1 MGDKHGEN
9 LEKMIIKFIIKFI
22 IQINA
27 LKTKMFN

>member
-22 IQINA
+22 IQING
-27 LKTKMFN
+27 LKTKMFD